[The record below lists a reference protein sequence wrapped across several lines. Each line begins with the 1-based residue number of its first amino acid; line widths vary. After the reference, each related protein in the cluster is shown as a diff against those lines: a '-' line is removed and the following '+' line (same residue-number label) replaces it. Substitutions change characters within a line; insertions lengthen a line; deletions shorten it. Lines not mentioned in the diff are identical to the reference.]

1 MLLEPFRPHTER
13 TLRNRKTTEPI
24 DLLDHRQRPR
34 RPDILV
40 TVAVI
45 LKLRELQIAGENSL
59 AGAPSSFTSDCTALP
74 ARIWDRY
81 VVEQA
86 RASHITRTEGIPLA
100 DDQISEQGRQTSAR
114 WEQIGVDRI
123 KADLLSGGHALVGG
137 PPAVRDLA
145 WQWVRMKE
153 REAKQKAEKIVTL
166 KPTVYGVGIDL
177 RALWRKIWGTR
188 T

>member
-1 MLLEPFRPHTER
+1 
-13 TLRNRKTTEPI
+13 
-24 DLLDHRQRPR
+24 
-34 RPDILV
+34 
-40 TVAVI
+40 
-45 LKLRELQIAGENSL
+45 
-59 AGAPSSFTSDCTALP
+59 
-74 ARIWDRY
+74 
-81 VVEQA
+81 
-86 RASHITRTEGIPLA
+86 LA
-100 DDQISEQGRQTSAR
+100 DDQISEQGRQERFAR

-123 KADLLSGGHALVGG
+123 KADLLSGGHVLVGG

-153 REAKQKAEKIVTL
+153 REAKQTAEKIMTL